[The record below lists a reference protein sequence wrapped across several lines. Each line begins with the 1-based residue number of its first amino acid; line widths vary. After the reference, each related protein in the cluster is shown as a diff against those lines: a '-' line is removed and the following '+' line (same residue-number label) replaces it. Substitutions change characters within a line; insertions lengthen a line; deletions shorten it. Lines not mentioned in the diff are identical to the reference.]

1 MENKNVSNQ
10 TKTENTASGID
21 PIGKVNF
28 MDMSVK
34 ETFADPEVQKSIRRL
49 AYVPQIVTVKKAR
62 NPFENKDTKSKTQ
75 KIEVMSGTTIEDA
88 VSFELTLL
96 DTELDP
102 VAAINKKFRI
112 IDYTL
117 GLSANMKGKD
127 FLGYAAT
134 GLKLTVTRLE
144 EVK

>member
-49 AYVPQIVTVKKAR
+49 AYVPQIVTVKR
-62 NPFENKDTKSKTQ
+62 REIHLRTKTQ
-75 KIEVMSGTTIEDA
+75 SPK
-88 VSFELTLL
+88 
-96 DTELDP
+96 P
-102 VAAINKKFRI
+102 KKLR
-112 IDYTL
+112 
-117 GLSANMKGKD
+117 S
-127 FLGYAAT
+127 
-134 GLKLTVTRLE
+134 
-144 EVK
+144 